1 MTTGS
6 HQPGGPA
13 ALGRRGILG
22 HEIQLQRLL
31 QAVAADTLHHALLF
45 EGPRGIGKRL
55 VADHLAMA
63 ANCTE
68 RAPGAEPCG
77 VCPTCRTIAAGQHPD
92 VIVVEPDPDLASRTI
107 AIEVVREVIRQAQYH
122 RYGARRR
129 FVIVDPAEA
138 MLEPAAN
145 ALLKTLE
152 EPTADTHFILVSH
165 NATALLPTIRS
176 RCQRIRFGPVPETA
190 IRAWL
195 DGRGV
200 ERADVVARLARGCPG
215 RAMAL
220 VEGGL
225 EEREEVE
232 RAILEAVA
240 GPLEGVYA
248 LSQKLTQGSGRQEW
262 AARAELL
269 LEVVEDLARD
279 AVVAAAADGASS
291 PWAPLFPDGIE
302 RVARA
307 VQDARDD
314 LEVFVSGRTVLDALL
329 TAVRRELAATR

>member
-1 MTTGS
+1 M
-6 HQPGGPA
+6 
-13 ALGRRGILG
+13 ILG
-22 HEIQLQRLL
+22 HEIQRQRLL
-31 QAVAADTLHHALLF
+31 HALASDTLHHALLF

-55 VADHLAMA
+55 VANHLALA

-68 RAPGAEPCG
+68 RVAGEEPCG
-77 VCPTCRTIAAGQHPD
+77 VCRTCRAIASGQHPD
-92 VIVVEPDPDLASRTI
+92 VLVVEPDLELASRTI
-107 AIEVVREVIRQAQYH
+107 AIEVVREVIRRSQYH

-152 EPTADTHFILVSH
+152 EPPADTHFVLVSH

-176 RCQRIRFGPVPETA
+176 RCQRIRFGPVPEA
-190 IRAWL
+190 ALQAWL
-195 DGRGV
+195 VERGV

-215 RAMAL
+215 RALAL

-225 EEREEVE
+225 EDREEIE
-232 RAILEAVA
+232 RAVLDAVA

-269 LEVVEDLARD
+269 LEVVEDLTRD
-279 AVVAAAADGASS
+279 AVLSAAAAGPPS
-291 PWAPLFPDGIE
+291 PWRKLFPDGIE
-302 RVARA
+302 RVSRA

-314 LEVFVSGRTVLDALL
+314 LEVYVSGRTVLDALL
-329 TAVRRELAATR
+329 TAIRRELAA

>member
-1 MTTGS
+1 M
-6 HQPGGPA
+6 
-13 ALGRRGILG
+13 ILG
-22 HEIQLQRLL
+22 HETQRERLL
-31 QAVAADTLHHALLF
+31 QALRNDTLHHALLF

-55 VADHLAMA
+55 VANHLAMA

-68 RAPGAEPCG
+68 RAPGEEPCG
-77 VCPTCRTIAAGQHPD
+77 VCRTCRAIAAGQHPD
-92 VIVVEPDPDLASRTI
+92 VIVVEPDRELASRTI
-107 AIEVVREVIRQAQYH
+107 AIEVVREVIRQSQYH
-122 RYGARRR
+122 RFGARRR

-152 EPTADTHFILVSH
+152 EPPADTHFVLVTH

-176 RCQRIRFGPVPETA
+176 RCQRIRFGPLPEATV
-190 IRAWL
+190 RAWL
-195 DGRGV
+195 EERGV
-200 ERADVVARLARGCPG
+200 ERAEIVARLARGCPG
-215 RAMAL
+215 RALAL

-225 EEREEVE
+225 EEREEIE
-232 RAILEAVA
+232 RAVLEAVA

-248 LSQKLTQGSGRQEW
+248 LSQKITQGSGRQEW

-279 AVVAAAADGASS
+279 AVLAAAAGGAPS

-314 LEVFVSGRTVLDALL
+314 LEVYVSGRTVLDALL
-329 TAVRRELAATR
+329 TAVRRETYSVG

>member
-1 MTTGS
+1 M
-6 HQPGGPA
+6 
-13 ALGRRGILG
+13 IVG
-22 HEIQLQRLL
+22 HEIQRQRLL
-31 QAVAADTLHHALLF
+31 QALAQDTLHHALLL

-55 VADHLAMA
+55 VANHLAMA
-63 ANCTE
+63 ANCTD
-68 RAPGAEPCG
+68 RAPGEERCG
-77 VCPTCRTIAAGQHPD
+77 TCRTCKAIASGQHPD
-92 VIVVEPDPDLASRTI
+92 VIVVEPDLELASRTI
-107 AIEVVREVIRQAQYH
+107 AIEVVREVIRQSQYH

-129 FVIVDPAEA
+129 IVIIDPAEA

-152 EPTADTHFILVSH
+152 EPTADTHFALVTH

-176 RCQRIRFGPVPETA
+176 RCQRIRFGPVPDA
-190 IRAWL
+190 AVRGWL
-195 DGRGV
+195 EERGV
-200 ERADVVARLARGCPG
+200 ERADLVARLARGCPG
-215 RAMAL
+215 RALAL

-225 EEREEVE
+225 EEREEIE
-232 RAILEAVA
+232 RAVVQAVS
-240 GPLEGVYA
+240 GPLEGIYA

-279 AVVAAAADGASS
+279 AVVAAAGGGAPSS
-291 PWAPLFPDGIE
+291 WAPLFPDGIE

-314 LEVFVSGRTVLDALL
+314 LEVYVSGRTVLDALL
-329 TAVRRELAATR
+329 TAIRRELAASAT